1 MEVVLSW
8 WYFIDASLQSQ
19 ETKDYFSIFT
29 HYLWYSVIRL
39 PDSRI
44 PSSSMSKVANAATAI
59 AVMDASSN
67 VTSKVTGQNSTA
79 SNNNSSVN
87 SNNSN
92 SRLFGGLSTSN
103 SKITK
108 AGPLLKWRDMEHLV
122 AGVSGGVLSTLVLH
136 PLDLIKIRFQGK
148 HSKEGKNFYL
158 FSSCRLNLLEVNFIR
173 KWNFKFLTFNFLS
186 GFIFFFLVFLVLFI
200 INILCKTIPVC
211 DLWIIIKKI

>member
-1 MEVVLSW
+1 MEVVLSC
-8 WYFIDASLQSQ
+8 WYFIDANLQSQ

-39 PDSRI
+39 PDSGI

-67 VTSKVTGQNSTA
+67 VTSKVAGQNSTA

-103 SKITK
+103 SKITEV
-108 AGPLLKWRDMEHLV
+108 GPLLKWRDMEHLV

-148 HSKEGKNFYL
+148 HSKEGKKKIYL
-158 FSSCRLNLLEVNFIR
+158 FSSYRLNLLESNFIR
-173 KWNFKFLTFNFLS
+173 KWNFKFLTFNFLFGMIAS
-186 GFIFFFLVFLVLFI
+186 FFFFVLF
-200 INILCKTIPVC
+200 INILCKNNSS
-211 DLWIIIKKI
+211 LWFMNYN